1 MAAPIA
7 GLFLDIGGVLLTNG
21 WGRGS
26 RRKAAQVFGLEFDE
40 MDERHHLTF
49 GAYEEGKITL
59 DEYLDRVVFE
69 SPRPFSREAFKEF
82 MLDESRADHDML
94 ALMEDI
100 KRRHG
105 VKIAVV
111 SNEGR
116 ELTVHRVEKFG
127 LKRFVDFFVVSCFI
141 HIRKPDA
148 DMFRI
153 ALDIAQ
159 IPAANILYVDDRPMF
174 VEVAAGMGIN
184 GIHHT
189 DYRTTREKL
198 LEHGLG

>member
-82 MLDESRADHDML
+82 MLGESRADHDML

-148 DMFRI
+148 DVFRI

-159 IPAANILYVDDRPMF
+159 IPAGNILYVDDRSMF